1 MITIGKLAA
10 IAEVS
15 TDTLRYYERERLI
28 EPAGKSV
35 GGYRLYDQNSA
46 QRIRFIKHAQN
57 CGFSLTEIRDLLV
70 LKGRDA
76 ACCGDVRKRALEKK
90 LQLENKIRLMKGMS
104 SALDHLI
111 AECLNENRPIQDCT
125 ILAALERVEQPA

>member
-35 GGYRLYDQNSA
+35 SGYRLYDQNSA

-90 LQLENKIRLMKGMS
+90 LQLENKIRLMKDMS